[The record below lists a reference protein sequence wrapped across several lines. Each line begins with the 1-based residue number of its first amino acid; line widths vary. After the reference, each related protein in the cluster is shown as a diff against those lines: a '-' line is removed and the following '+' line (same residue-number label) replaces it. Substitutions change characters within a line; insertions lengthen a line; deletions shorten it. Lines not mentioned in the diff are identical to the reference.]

1 MWKIEKKDGKKAG
14 DQIMRT
20 TKRQLKNLIK
30 EEVLTLFE
38 ADLPATMD
46 KTGLQK
52 QVRDQSSSA
61 VASSLSSL
69 SSQEVELIQ
78 LLRQMQTIAVQNS
91 GNQATTAVT
100 RYLEMAVAEMS
111 KLNKADAATTPEVA
125 AADPAA
131 SAAAPVQEEKIVEKI
146 IQRLSQRSR

>member
-1 MWKIEKKDGKKAG
+1 MK
-14 DQIMRT
+14 T

-30 EEVLTLFE
+30 EEVLALLE
-38 ADLPATMD
+38 AGEPLD

-52 QVRDQSSSA
+52 QVRDTSSSA

-69 SSQEVELIQ
+69 SPQEVELIQ
-78 LLRQMQTIAVQNS
+78 LLRQMQEIAVQNT

-111 KLNKADAATTPEVA
+111 KLNKAGSTDAATKPDVA
-125 AADPAA
+125 AVSDPAA
-131 SAAAPVQEEKIVEKI
+131 AAPGQEEKIVEKI
-146 IQRLSQRSR
+146 IQRLSRRSR